1 VRTKSGHAAVNIE
14 IAEDREWVHAELID
28 DISLMTTAKG
38 NVMPG
43 LHQLTAT
50 QLIDGYRAQRFSPS
64 EVASALL
71 EQVDAWEPHINAL
84 YAYQPDAF
92 IKAAEASTQRW
103 AKGQTSG
110 ALDGVPVTL
119 KELIATQGMPVPV
132 GTGLGEQAAASED
145 APPAARLAED
155 NALLL
160 AKTTCPDFGMLSSGL
175 SSFHGLTRNPWDLAC
190 NTGGSSAGAGAA
202 AAAGL
207 GPLHVGTDI
216 GGSVRLP
223 AAWCGVVGFKPTL
236 GRVPID
242 PYYVGRCAGPMT
254 RSVADAA
261 LMMSVLSRTDRRDAM
276 RLPPETIDWM
286 NLTLDVKGL
295 RIGVMMEAGCG
306 LPLDDEIRYH
316 VEQAAKHLEA
326 AGATLVPIAP
336 VLTRGMLDGLDHF
349 WQARQWGEL
358 LKLSDSEREKVLPAI
373 LAWAEGGAQLSGA
386 DAVHGFQQTMAMRR
400 ATEAVFEGVDAVISP
415 TTPNIAFPAEWP
427 SPTND
432 PRQPF
437 EHIAYTV
444 PWNMGEQPA
453 ISLNAGVSR
462 SASAANMPIGVQL
475 VGPRFEDHFVLQLA
489 RQLEVRLALP
499 MRWPTLPVFNSAAK

>member
-1 VRTKSGHAAVNIE
+1 
-14 IAEDREWVHAELID
+14 
-28 DISLMTTAKG
+28 
-38 NVMPG
+38 MPE

-50 QLIDGYRAQRFSPS
+50 QLIDGYRAKTFSPY
-64 EVASALL
+64 ELADALVKHVAR
-71 EQVDAWEPHINAL
+71 WEPHINAL
-84 YAYQPDAF
+84 YASQPDGF
-92 IKAAEASTQRW
+92 MQAAEASTQRW
-103 AKGQTSG
+103 AKGEPSG

-119 KELIATQGMPVPV
+119 KELIATKGMPVPV
-132 GTGLGEQAAASED
+132 GTGLEEQTAATED

-175 SSFHGLTRNPWDLAC
+175 SSFHGLTRNPWNLAC

-223 AAWCGVVGFKPTL
+223 AAWCGVIGFKPTL

-254 RSVADAA
+254 RSVEDAA
-261 LMMSVLSRTDRRDAM
+261 LMMTALARTDRRDAM

-286 NLTLDVKGL
+286 DLELDVKGL
-295 RIGVMMEAGCG
+295 RVGVMMAAGCG
-306 LPLDDEIRYH
+306 LALDDEIRHH
-316 VEQAAKHLEA
+316 VEQAAKQLEA
-326 AGATLVPIAP
+326 AGATLVPLAP
-336 VLTRGMLDGLDHF
+336 VLTREMLDGLDHF
-349 WQARQWGEL
+349 WQARQWSEL
-358 LKLSDSEREKVLPAI
+358 LKLSPEEREQVLPAI
-373 LAWAEGGAQLSGA
+373 LAWADGGARLSGVE
-386 DAVHGFQQTMAMRR
+386 AVQGFQQTMAMRR
-400 ATEAVFEGVDAVISP
+400 ATEAVFDKVDAVMTP

-453 ISLNAGVSR
+453 ISLNAGFSR
-462 SASAANMPIGVQL
+462 GDMPIGVQL
-475 VGPRFEDHFVLQLA
+475 VGPRFADHFVLKLA
-489 RQLEVRLALP
+489 RQLEARLALP
-499 MRWPTLPVFNSAAK
+499 ARWPALPDGNSAVR

>member
-1 VRTKSGHAAVNIE
+1 M
-14 IAEDREWVHAELID
+14 AE
-28 DISLMTTAKG
+28 
-38 NVMPG
+38 

-50 QLIDGYRAQRFSPS
+50 QLIDGYRAHTFSPS
-64 EVASALL
+64 EVACALV
-71 EQVDAWEPHINAL
+71 EHIDAWEPHINAL
-84 YAYQPDAF
+84 YAYKPGTF

-103 AKGQTSG
+103 AQGQPSG

-119 KELIATQGMPVPV
+119 KELIATKGMPVPM
-132 GTGLGEQAAASED
+132 GTGLGEQTAATED

-155 NALLL
+155 NAMLL

-190 NTGGSSAGAGAA
+190 NIGGSSSGAGAA
-202 AAAGL
+202 TAAGF

-254 RSVADAA
+254 RSVEDAA
-261 LMMSVLSRTDRRDAM
+261 LMMSTLARTDRRDAM
-276 RLPPETIDWM
+276 RLPPEDINWQD
-286 NLTLDVKGL
+286 LTLDSKGL

-306 LPLDDEIRYH
+306 LPLNEEIRHH
-316 VEQAAKHLEA
+316 VEQAAKQLEA
-326 AGATLVPIAP
+326 AGATLIPLAP
-336 VLTRGMLDGLDHF
+336 VLTREMLDGLDHF
-349 WQARQWGEL
+349 WQARQLSEL
-358 LKLSDSEREKVLPAI
+358 MKLSPEERKQVLPAI
-373 LAWAEGGAQLSGA
+373 LAWADGGARLSGVE
-386 DAVHGFQQTMAMRR
+386 AVQGFQQTMAMRR
-400 ATEAVFEGVDAVISP
+400 ATEAVFDKVDAVISP

-437 EHIAYTV
+437 EHIVYNV

-453 ISLNAGVSR
+453 ISLNAGFS
-462 SASAANMPIGVQL
+462 SGNMPIGVQL
-475 VGPRFEDHFVLQLA
+475 IGPRFADHFVLKLA
-489 RQLEVRLALP
+489 RQLEARLALP
-499 MRWPTLPVFNSAAK
+499 ARWPTLPVNKNTVK

>member
-1 VRTKSGHAAVNIE
+1 
-14 IAEDREWVHAELID
+14 
-28 DISLMTTAKG
+28 
-38 NVMPG
+38 MPE

-50 QLIDGYRAQRFSPS
+50 QLLEGYRAHTFSPS
-64 EVASALL
+64 EVAGALV
-71 EQVDAWEPHINAL
+71 EHVNKWEPHINAL
-84 YAYQPDAF
+84 YAYQSDAF

-103 AKGQTSG
+103 AKNQPSG
-110 ALDGVPVTL
+110 TLDGVPVTL
-119 KELIATQGMPVPV
+119 KELIATKGMPVPV
-132 GTGLGEQAAASED
+132 GTGLGEQAAAAED

-175 SSFHGLTRNPWDLAC
+175 SSFHGLTRNPWNLAC
-190 NTGGSSAGAGAA
+190 NTGGSSAGAGSA

-254 RSVADAA
+254 RSVEDAA
-261 LMMSVLSRTDRRDAM
+261 LMMTALARTDRRDAM
-276 RLPPETIDWM
+276 RLPPENIDWM
-286 NLTLDVKGL
+286 DLALDIKGL
-295 RIGVMMEAGCG
+295 RVGVMMEAGCG
-306 LPLDDEIRYH
+306 LPLDDEIHHY
-316 VEQAAKHLEA
+316 VEQAAKQLEA

-336 VLTRGMLDGLDHF
+336 VLTREMLDGLDHF
-349 WQARQWGEL
+349 WRARQWGEL
-358 LKLSDSEREKVLPAI
+358 LKLSASEREQVLPAI
-373 LAWAEGGAQLSGA
+373 LAWADGGARLSGVE
-386 DAVHGFQQTMAMRR
+386 AVHGFQQTMAMRR
-400 ATEAVFEGVDAVISP
+400 ATEAVFDEVDAVISP

-432 PRQPF
+432 PRRPF

-453 ISLNAGVSR
+453 ISLNAGFSR
-462 SASAANMPIGVQL
+462 SASSVNMPIGVQL
-475 VGPRFEDHFVLQLA
+475 VGPRFGDHFVLKLA
-489 RQLEVRLALP
+489 RQLETRLALP
-499 MRWPTLPVFNSAAK
+499 TRWPMLPVINSAVK

>member
-1 VRTKSGHAAVNIE
+1 MP
-14 IAEDREWVHAELID
+14 ELY
-28 DISLMTTAKG
+28 
-38 NVMPG
+38 
-43 LHQLTAT
+43 QLTAT
-50 QLIDGYRAQRFSPS
+50 QLLEGYRAHTFSPS
-64 EVASALL
+64 EVAGALV
-71 EQVDAWEPHINAL
+71 EHINSWEPHINAL

-92 IKAAEASTQRW
+92 IKAAQVSTQRW
-103 AKGQTSG
+103 SKSEPSG
-110 ALDGVPVTL
+110 GLDGIPVTL
-119 KELIATQGMPVPV
+119 KELIATKGMPVPV

-175 SSFHGLTRNPWDLAC
+175 SSFHGLTRNPWNLAC
-190 NTGGSSAGAGAA
+190 NTGGSSSGAGAA

-254 RSVADAA
+254 RSVEDAA
-261 LMMSVLSRTDRRDAM
+261 LMMTVLARTDRRDAM
-276 RLPPETIDWM
+276 RLPSEEIDWRE
-286 NLTLDVKGL
+286 LALDIKGL

-306 LPLDDEIRYH
+306 LPLDDEIRQH
-316 VEQAAKHLEA
+316 VEQAARQLEA
-326 AGATLVPIAP
+326 AGVTLVPLAP
-336 VLTRGMLDGLDHF
+336 VLTREMLDGLDHF
-349 WQARQWGEL
+349 WQARQWSEL
-358 LKLSDSEREKVLPAI
+358 LKLSPEEREQVLPAI
-373 LAWAEGGAQLSGA
+373 LAWADGGARLSG
-386 DAVHGFQQTMAMRR
+386 VEVVQGFQQTMAMRR
-400 ATEAVFEGVDAVISP
+400 ATEAVFGEVDAVISP

-453 ISLNAGVSR
+453 ISLNAGFSR
-462 SASAANMPIGVQL
+462 SGMPIGVQL
-475 VGPRFEDHFVLQLA
+475 VGPRFADHFVLKLA

-499 MRWPTLPVFNSAAK
+499 ARWPTLPDGTSAVR

>member
-1 VRTKSGHAAVNIE
+1 MHTKSGHAAVKIE
-14 IAEDREWVHAELID
+14 IAEDTVWVHADLINNV
-28 DISLMTTAKG
+28 SLITLAKG
-38 NVMPG
+38 NVMPE
-43 LHQLTAT
+43 LHQLTAI
-50 QLIDGYRAQRFSPS
+50 QLIDGYRAYKFSPS
-64 EVASALL
+64 EVASALV
-71 EQVDAWEPHINAL
+71 EHINAWEPHINAL
-84 YAYQPDAF
+84 YAYQSDAF

-103 AKGQTSG
+103 AKGQPSG
-110 ALDGVPVTL
+110 ALDGVPITL
-119 KELIATQGMPVPV
+119 KELIATKGMPVPV
-132 GTGLGEQAAASED
+132 GIGLGEQPVATED

-155 NALLL
+155 NAVMM

-175 SSFHGLTRNPWDLAC
+175 SSFHGLTRNPWNLTC
-190 NTGGSSAGAGAA
+190 NTGGSSSGAGAA
-202 AAAGL
+202 AAAGF

-261 LMMSVLSRTDRRDAM
+261 LMMTALARTDRRDAM

-286 NLTLDVKGL
+286 DLELDVKGL
-295 RIGVMMEAGCG
+295 RVGVMMEAGCG
-306 LPLDDEIRYH
+306 LPLDDEIRYQ
-316 VEQAAKHLEA
+316 VEQAAKQLEA
-326 AGATLVPIAP
+326 AGATLVPMAP
-336 VLTRGMLDGLDHF
+336 VLTREMLDGLDHF

-358 LKLSDSEREKVLPAI
+358 LKLSANEREQVLPAI
-373 LAWAEGGAQLSGA
+373 LAWAGGGAHLSGVE
-386 DAVHGFQQTMAMRR
+386 AVHGFQQTMAMRR
-400 ATEAVFEGVDAVISP
+400 ATEAVFDEVDAVITP
-415 TTPNIAFPAEWP
+415 TTPNIVFPAEWP

-453 ISLNAGVSR
+453 ISLNAGFSR
-462 SASAANMPIGVQL
+462 SASSVNMPIGVQL
-475 VGPRFEDHFVLQLA
+475 VGPRFEDHFVLKLA
-489 RQLEVRLALP
+489 RQLEERLALP
-499 MRWPTLPVFNSAAK
+499 MRWPTLPVVR

>member
-1 VRTKSGHAAVNIE
+1 MP
-14 IAEDREWVHAELID
+14 ELY
-28 DISLMTTAKG
+28 
-38 NVMPG
+38 
-43 LHQLTAT
+43 QLTAT
-50 QLIDGYRAQRFSPS
+50 QLLAGYRTHTFSPS
-64 EVASALL
+64 EVAGALV
-71 EQVDAWEPHINAL
+71 EHINSWEPHINAL

-92 IKAAEASTQRW
+92 IKAAQASTQRW
-103 AKGQTSG
+103 AKGEPSG
-110 ALDGVPVTL
+110 GLDGVPVTL
-119 KELIATQGMPVPV
+119 KELIATKGMPVPV
-132 GTGLGEQAAASED
+132 GTGLGEQAAATED

-175 SSFHGLTRNPWDLAC
+175 SSFHGLTRNPWDLTC

-254 RSVADAA
+254 RNVEDAA
-261 LMMSVLSRTDRRDAM
+261 LMMTALARTDRRDAM
-276 RLPPETIDWM
+276 RLPHEEIDWM
-286 NLTLDVKGL
+286 NFALDIKGL

-306 LPLDDEIRYH
+306 LPLDDEIRQH
-316 VEQAAKHLEA
+316 VEQAAKQLEA
-326 AGATLVPIAP
+326 AGATLVPLAP
-336 VLTRGMLDGLDHF
+336 VLTREMLDGLDHF
-349 WQARQWGEL
+349 WQARQWSEL
-358 LKLSDSEREKVLPAI
+358 LKLSPEEREQVLPAI
-373 LAWAEGGAQLSGA
+373 LAWADGGARLSGV
-386 DAVHGFQQTMAMRR
+386 DAVQGFQQTMMMRR
-400 ATEAVFEGVDAVISP
+400 ATESVFDEVDAVISP

-453 ISLNAGVSR
+453 ISLNAGFS
-462 SASAANMPIGVQL
+462 SGNMPMGVQL
-475 VGPRFEDHFVLQLA
+475 VGPRFADHFVLKLA
-489 RQLEVRLALP
+489 RQLEERLALP
-499 MRWPTLPVFNSAAK
+499 MRWPTLPTNKVGAQ

>member
-1 VRTKSGHAAVNIE
+1 
-14 IAEDREWVHAELID
+14 
-28 DISLMTTAKG
+28 
-38 NVMPG
+38 MPE

-50 QLIDGYRAQRFSPS
+50 QLLEGYRTHTFSPR
-64 EVASALL
+64 EVAGVLVEHISK
-71 EQVDAWEPHINAL
+71 WEPHINAL

-92 IKAAEASTQRW
+92 IKVAEASTQRW
-103 AKGQTSG
+103 AKSEPNG
-110 ALDGVPVTL
+110 ALDGLPVTL

-132 GTGLGEQAAASED
+132 GTGLGEQAAAAED

-190 NTGGSSAGAGAA
+190 NTGGSSSGAGAA
-202 AAAGL
+202 AAVGF

-254 RSVADAA
+254 RSVEDAA
-261 LMMSVLSRTDRRDAM
+261 LMMTSLARTDRRDAM
-276 RLPPETIDWM
+276 RLPPEEIDWM
-286 NLTLDVKGL
+286 DLALDIKGL
-295 RIGVMMEAGCG
+295 RVGVMMEAGCG
-306 LPLDDEIRYH
+306 LPLDEEIRLH
-316 VEQAAKHLEA
+316 VEQAAKQLEA
-326 AGATLVPIAP
+326 AGATLVPLAP
-336 VLTRGMLDGLDHF
+336 VLTRDMLDGLDNF
-349 WQARQWGEL
+349 WQARQLGEL
-358 LKLSDSEREKVLPAI
+358 LKLSSEEREKVLPAI
-373 LAWAEGGAQLSGA
+373 LAWADGGTRLSGVE
-386 DAVHGFQQTMAMRR
+386 AVQGFQQTMAMRR
-400 ATEAVFEGVDAVISP
+400 ATESVFDEVDAVISP

-432 PRQPF
+432 PRKPF
-437 EHIAYTV
+437 EHIVYNV

-453 ISLNAGVSR
+453 ISLNAGFS
-462 SASAANMPIGVQL
+462 SGNMPIGVQL
-475 VGPRFEDHFVLQLA
+475 VGPRFADHFVLKLA
-489 RQLEVRLALP
+489 RQLEERLALP
-499 MRWPTLPVFNSAAK
+499 MRWPTLPTDKVGAK

>member
-1 VRTKSGHAAVNIE
+1 
-14 IAEDREWVHAELID
+14 
-28 DISLMTTAKG
+28 
-38 NVMPG
+38 MPE

-50 QLIDGYRAQRFSPS
+50 QLLDGYRAHTFSPS
-64 EVASALL
+64 DVASALV
-71 EQVDAWEPHINAL
+71 EHIGKWEPHINAL
-84 YAYQPDAF
+84 YAYQPEAF
-92 IKAAEASTQRW
+92 IQAAETSTQRW
-103 AKGQTSG
+103 VKGEPSG

-119 KELIATQGMPVPV
+119 KELIATKGMPVPL
-132 GTGLGEQAAASED
+132 GTGLGEQVAAVED

-190 NTGGSSAGAGAA
+190 NTGGSSSGAGAA
-202 AAAGL
+202 AAAGF

-223 AAWCGVVGFKPTL
+223 AAWCGAVGFKPTL

-254 RSVADAA
+254 RSVEDAA
-261 LMMSVLSRTDRRDAM
+261 LMMVTLARTDRRDAM
-276 RLPPETIDWM
+276 RLPPEKIDWM
-286 NLTLDVKGL
+286 DLTLDVKGL
-295 RIGVMMEAGCG
+295 RVGVMMEAGCG
-306 LPLDDEIRYH
+306 LALDNEIHHH
-316 VEQAAKHLEA
+316 VEQAAKQLEA

-336 VLTRGMLDGLDHF
+336 VLTREMLDGLDHF
-349 WQARQWGEL
+349 WQARQWSEL
-358 LKLSDSEREKVLPAI
+358 LKLSAKEREQVLPAI
-373 LAWAEGGAQLSGA
+373 LAWADGGARLSGI
-386 DAVHGFQQTMAMRR
+386 DVVQGFQQTMVMRC
-400 ATEAVFEGVDAVISP
+400 ATEAVFETVDAVISP

-453 ISLNAGVSR
+453 ISLNAGFSR
-462 SASAANMPIGVQL
+462 GNMPIGVQL
-475 VGPRFEDHFVLQLA
+475 IGPRFADHFVLKLA
-489 RQLEVRLALP
+489 RQLEARLGLP
-499 MRWPTLPVFNSAAK
+499 IRWPTPPCDKAIIE